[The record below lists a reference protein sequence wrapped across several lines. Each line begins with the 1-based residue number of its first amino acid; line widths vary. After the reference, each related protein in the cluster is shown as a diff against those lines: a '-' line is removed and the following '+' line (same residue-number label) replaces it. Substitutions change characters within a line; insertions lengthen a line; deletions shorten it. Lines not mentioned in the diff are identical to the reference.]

1 MKLDL
6 DTIIPISKVNQNFSQ
21 AAREAEKHESIII
34 MKNSKPKFVLMTFEK
49 YEELERK
56 SNQDAQ

>member
-6 DTIIPISKVNQNFSQ
+6 DTIIPISKVNQNFSL
-21 AAREAEKHESIII
+21 AAREAEKHESIVI

-49 YEELERK
+49 YKEMEK
-56 SNQDAQ
+56 SSNQDKQ